1 MHETKVKR
9 GGAMGDAKRN
19 ERAGIRVGGRG
30 MLDELIKADEE
41 DLIVWL
47 RRR

>member
-19 ERAGIRVGGRG
+19 ERAGIRVGGEGNAGRAH
-30 MLDELIKADEE
+30 KS
-41 DLIVWL
+41 
-47 RRR
+47 R